1 MSQVSHT
8 AESEIASGAYLESAG
23 ATLSAQY
30 VGLYEERAR
39 HQH

>member
-1 MSQVSHT
+1 MAKVSHI
-8 AESEIASGAYLESAG
+8 AESEVASGSYLEQTG

-39 HQH
+39 HTR